1 MDFINLGVGPEVNN
15 LLRENGITEPTPI
28 QEEAIPVLLEGKDI
42 IGQAKTG
49 TGKTLAFLLPILEKA
64 DPESEHIQ
72 ALIVTPTRELALQI
86 TNEMK
91 KLASAKEGLQVLA
104 VYGGQ
109 DVEQQLK
116 KLKRNISVVVA
127 TPGRLLD
134 HMRRGT
140 IDLSNLS
147 MLVLDEAD
155 QMLHIGFL
163 PEVEE
168 IIQAAS
174 PDRQTMLFS
183 ATMPE
188 QVRTLARKYL
198 KQPKTISV
206 KSSQVTVEEISQLIV
221 ETTDR
226 GKQAALLNK
235 INEERPFLGIIFCR
249 TKRRV
254 SKLNESLV
262 SLGYVSDELHG
273 DLSQAKRER
282 VMKRFR
288 DAELHLLVATDVAA
302 RGLDVEGI
310 THVFNYD
317 IPEDVESYIH
327 RIGRTGR
334 AGGAGRAITF
344 IAPKDSGEMKDIEK
358 AIGLTIER
366 EKTAEAERYESTPSR
381 TSKLKPRDR
390 QTASSSGRRG
400 RSETG
405 RQERSKTD
413 RPGNDRNGTRTG
425 KPRGERND
433 SRPDKPRSGRDG
445 FRTGRPRS
453 ERSDS
458 RPDRPR
464 SERDD
469 FRTGRPRSERN
480 DSRPDRPR
488 SERNDF
494 RPTRT
499 GRPIKKDNARN
510 SKPQGKRR

>member
-1 MDFINLGVGPEVNN
+1 MDFIKLGIGQEVNN

-28 QEEAIPVLLEGKDI
+28 QKEAIPVLLEGEDI

-49 TGKTLAFLLPILEKA
+49 TGKTLAFLLPILEKV
-64 DPESEHIQ
+64 DPEPEHIQ

-91 KLASAKEGLQVLA
+91 KLTSAKEGLQVLA

-168 IIQAAS
+168 IIRAAS

-188 QVRTLARKYL
+188 QVKTLARKYL
-198 KQPKTISV
+198 KKPKTVAV

-302 RGLDVEGI
+302 RGLDVEGV

-317 IPEDVESYIH
+317 IPEDAESYIH

-334 AGGAGRAITF
+334 AGGAGKAITF

-358 AIGLTIER
+358 AIGLSIER
-366 EKTAEAERYESTPSR
+366 EKTAEAERYESTPSHSR
-381 TSKLKPRDR
+381 TNQTKPRNR
-390 QTASSSGRRG
+390 QAASSSGRRS
-400 RSETG
+400 RNETG
-405 RQERSKTD
+405 RQERSGRQRSERNDFRTGRQRSEGTDSRTD
-413 RPGNDRNGTRTG
+413 RNRS
-425 KPRGERND
+425 ERND
-433 SRPDKPRSGRDG
+433 SKTGRPRSERND

-453 ERSDS
+453 ERN
-458 RPDRPR
+458 
-464 SERDD
+464 D

-480 DSRPDRPR
+480 DSKP
-488 SERNDF
+488 
-494 RPTRT
+494 
-499 GRPIKKDNARN
+499 GRPNSQRDDSRPGRPGHGNKKDSARN